1 VIPVSGSVAALCE
14 RIYNGYGRSDKVGIP
29 YFLEFHHEL
38 PRQNAIEFLA
48 FNFRE
53 YPYVY
58 SSELMLGT
66 PFVWADFTSQEW
78 VALLRAGSPRPNS
91 LRLIEE
97 ISSFCDL
104 EFLVKYLRLNALNVY
119 AADPLISDLDKMNAI
134 GYFKRFSYLLEP
146 EVDDLL
152 DGVSLIGIKEIERI
166 RSRLVDE
173 GVFSPLVD

>member
-1 VIPVSGSVAALCE
+1 
-14 RIYNGYGRSDKVGIP
+14 
-29 YFLEFHHEL
+29 
-38 PRQNAIEFLA
+38 
-48 FNFRE
+48 
-53 YPYVY
+53 
-58 SSELMLGT
+58 M
-66 PFVWADFTSQEW
+66 
-78 VALLRAGSPRPNS
+78 
-91 LRLIEE
+91 
-97 ISSFCDL
+97 
-104 EFLVKYLRLNALNVY
+104 VKYLRLNALNVY